1 LDERW
6 GFDRA
11 FVGFAVVVEDD
22 DAVALGCDAVVFD
35 GLEDDWRWLDGR
47 YWL

>member
-1 LDERW
+1 LDERR

-22 DAVALGCDAVVFD
+22 YSRALWCDAVVFD

-47 YWL
+47 Y